1 MISDSFFFCNLTFIY
16 SFFLLKFFLCRFH
29 EQVFED
35 YMKFVSKWMLS
46 HIEDGDNVLKKP
58 VLFSEY
64 GLSDTVK
71 NFSLSDREKMYKT
84 ILDITHK
91 SAKKNRSGAG
101 ALVWQF
107 LVGGM
112 TEFIDDFGMVP
123 WERSSTYSLFI
134 EHSCRLAKVKGW
146 TQQDLSFR
154 ALC

>member
-1 MISDSFFFCNLTFIY
+1 
-16 SFFLLKFFLCRFH
+16 
-29 EQVFED
+29 
-35 YMKFVSKWMLS
+35 MKFVSKWMHS
-46 HIEDGDNVLKKP
+46 HIEDGDNVLNKP

-71 NFSLSDREKMYKT
+71 NFSLSNRETMYKT
-84 ILDITHK
+84 ILDISFN

-112 TEFIDDFGMVP
+112 SELIDDFGMVP

-134 EHSCRLAKVKGW
+134 KHSCRLTKVNKGL
-146 TQQDLSFR
+146 TQQNPSFKQ
-154 ALC
+154 LC